1 MRRAGDRKG
10 FSFLEFVVVVAMLA
24 AVGALL
30 MGHVRALQVTAERAR
45 MEHVLGVLRT
55 AAAVEFAS
63 HVIRGKK
70 EQLARLA
77 GSNPMDR
84 LAETPGNYMGAFD
97 NPDPSEIDG
106 GHWYFDRSR
115 GILVYR
121 VRYPAT
127 FATHLPGPPRVRFK
141 LQLVSADGKSSRQ
154 SGPDKVELQGLIVA
168 PVEPYRWHQPG
179 RKEEQGRP

>member
-1 MRRAGDRKG
+1 MRRARDRRG
-10 FSFLEFVVVVAMLA
+10 FSFLEFVVVVAMVA

-45 MEHVLGVLRT
+45 LEQVLGALRT
-55 AAAVEFAS
+55 AAAIEFAS

-70 EQLARLA
+70 EQLASLA
-77 GSNPMDR
+77 GTNPMDR
-84 LAETPGNYMGAFD
+84 LVETPANYVGAFD

-121 VRYPAT
+121 VRHPAA
-127 FATHLPGPPRVRFK
+127 FATHLPGPPRARFK
-141 LQLVSADGKSSRQ
+141 LQLVEADGKSSRQ
-154 SGPDKVELQGLIVA
+154 SGPGGVELQGLIVA

-179 RKEEQGRP
+179 KEKEQGRP